1 MRGRTLLGSL
11 SKLHFRLR
19 TPEIIATWMW
29 MDIIGLR
36 SSEVLQEDC
45 LRLTWQLESA
55 EVCSQTERNERA

>member
-1 MRGRTLLGSL
+1 
-11 SKLHFRLR
+11 
-19 TPEIIATWMW
+19 

-55 EVCSQTERNERA
+55 EVCSQTKRNERA